1 MTLTDIAF
9 RQTREV
15 IGMKSDDVALR
26 EMKSQKR
33 RKDRAM
39 TEKSAHELQLF
50 LEYVKKEGVMPD
62 TWYFSITRMRL
73 IPLWTIY
80 EREFCYATQAAYVSS
95 TGKLYEFRGIGY
107 KAPASRY
114 LKRDIVHMLVNI
126 RKQREEQAW
135 QQIVDANS

>member
-1 MTLTDIAF
+1 
-9 RQTREV
+9 
-15 IGMKSDDVALR
+15 MKSDDVVLR
-26 EMKSQKR
+26 ETKNQK
-33 RKDRAM
+33 KFEDRAM

-50 LEYVKKEGVMPD
+50 LEYVEKEGVMPD

-80 EREFCYATQAAYVSS
+80 EREFCYETQAAYVSS

-107 KAPASRY
+107 KAPASRC
-114 LKRDIVHMLVNI
+114 LKRDIGHTLANM
-126 RKQREEQAW
+126 RRQREEQAW